1 MWQMEAE
8 VGEDPI
14 GWGRCGGLPGR
25 GRLGMDCKGY
35 IYSYIHALSTYLL
48 STCYVPGTWTRT
60 VNKTLYP

>member
-25 GRLGMDCKGY
+25 GRLGMTVKVTFIHTFMLLVH
-35 IYSYIHALSTYLL
+35 IY
-48 STCYVPGTWTRT
+48 
-60 VNKTLYP
+60 